1 MSEAFFQPEGG
12 GTYLATERTRG
23 PWDPGAQHAG
33 PPAALIA
40 REVETLGG
48 GRIGGAD
55 GQPAQVG
62 RITYEVMR
70 SVPIG
75 RVRVSAEVL
84 RPGRRVEMVG
94 ATLTDEAGTELMRAQ
109 GWRLR
114 CAEVDF
120 VEPPGR
126 PQPPPGPES
135 GKEEAF
141 FPTGH
146 DVGYHTAME
155 YRFVSGAFTEPGPA
169 AVWMRPRVPLV
180 AGEEISPLQRVLV
193 AADSGNGVSAALD
206 WRRYVFINVDL
217 SVHLHRMP
225 AGDWVFLDAVTLP
238 DASGVGM
245 ADTALSDE
253 SGSIGRATQT
263 LLVDER

>member
-1 MSEAFFQPEGG
+1 MTEAFFQPEGDG
-12 GTYLATERTRG
+12 AYLATEQTRG

-40 REVETLGG
+40 REIEALGG

-55 GQPAQVG
+55 GPPAQVG
-62 RITYEVMR
+62 RITYEIMR

-84 RPGRRVEMVG
+84 RPGRRVEKVG
-94 ATLTDEAGTELMRAQ
+94 ARLTDEAGTELMRAQ

-114 CAEVDF
+114 SAEVDF

-126 PQPPPGPES
+126 PQPPPGPDS
-135 GKEEAF
+135 GEEKAF

-155 YRFVSGAFTEPGPA
+155 YRFVSGAFTELGPA
-169 AVWMRPRVPLV
+169 AAWMRPLVPLV
-180 AGEEISPLQRVLV
+180 TGEEISPLQRVLV
-193 AADSGNGVSAALD
+193 AADSGNGISAALD

-217 SVHLHRMP
+217 TVHLHRMP
-225 AGDWVFLDAVTLP
+225 EGEWVFLDAVTLP
-238 DASGVGM
+238 EASGVGI

-253 SGSIGRATQT
+253 RGPIGRATQT